1 MARRIPTYY
10 VVRRPLMLW
19 GQSRVPGDIIS
30 REEAK
35 SLIRIETLVRAGRID
50 EKFDEAPV
58 KEAPKPAKKVA
69 KKAAPKLVIKH
80 EEPVVEEVPSEEE

>member
-10 VVRRPLMLW
+10 VVRRPLTLW
-19 GQSRVPGDIIS
+19 GQSRVPGDIIT

-58 KEAPKPAKKVA
+58 NEAPKPKRTY
-69 KKAAPKLVIKH
+69 KKAAPKV
-80 EEPVVEEVPSEEE
+80 EEPVVEEPAVEDVVEGE